1 MCIFGVKNTDKNEI
15 IVALIKP
22 RKLINLTYDGVTR
35 TATNFFTFS
44 AHSIGCQ
51 SLQRTRFQFETHGKT
66 LFLACGILGSSLQG
80 RLRIT
85 VGFGVEGGLGKVVSC
100 IS

>member
-1 MCIFGVKNTDKNEI
+1 MCIFGVNNTDKNEI

-44 AHSIGCQ
+44 AHLI
-51 SLQRTRFQFETHGKT
+51 
-66 LFLACGILGSSLQG
+66 
-80 RLRIT
+80 
-85 VGFGVEGGLGKVVSC
+85 
-100 IS
+100 